1 VSDQG
6 SARVTSQAASS
17 PDPSAPGPS
26 PWDVFR
32 HPAYTVILIA
42 TIASGVG
49 SAMFDMASSWLM
61 TSLNSNPLM
70 VSAVQVATMGPM
82 FLLTI
87 PAGALADIADPRRL
101 LILAQYGL
109 VAVGVAFASVVSLHL
124 ATPLGLLTTTFL
136 LGALGRSRR
145 QRGRSLR

>member
-1 VSDQG
+1 VSRQG
-6 SARVTSQAASS
+6 SAQVTSQAASP
-17 PDPSAPGPS
+17 PDPSAPTPS
-26 PWDVFR
+26 PWDVFSY
-32 HPAYTVILIA
+32 PAYTVILMA

-87 PAGALADIADPRRL
+87 PAGSPTRA
-101 LILAQYGL
+101 
-109 VAVGVAFASVVSLHL
+109 AS
-124 ATPLGLLTTTFL
+124 
-136 LGALGRSRR
+136 
-145 QRGRSLR
+145 